1 MRIIIT
7 GGTGLIGTALARR
20 LAAANDDII
29 ILSRN
34 PDKATGLPAGVKT
47 VKWDGR
53 TAQGWGHLADGAK
66 AIINLAG
73 ASIAG
78 DGFIPSRW
86 TEKRKKL
93 IMDSRVQAGQAV
105 VEAVNAA
112 AAKPE
117 LVVQSSAVGYYGP
130 HGDETLSEATGPGN
144 DFLAQVCQAW
154 ERSTQPVVQ
163 QGVRL
168 VVIRTGVVLSTQGGA
183 FPLLLLPHKLFA
195 GGPMGSGKQWLP
207 WIHLEDEVRA
217 IQFLIENSQAQGVFN
232 VCAPEPVTNR
242 QMSQAIGQAISRPS
256 FLPVPGFALK
266 LLLGEAA
273 SLVLDGQ
280 RQIPQRLTQSG
291 FPFSHPDLLPAIR
304 HLVQNN
310 I

>member
-20 LAAANDDII
+20 LAAANYDII

-34 PDKATGLPAGVKT
+34 PNKATRLPAGVKT
-47 VKWDGR
+47 VKWDGH
-53 TAQGWGHLADGAK
+53 TAQGWGHLVDEAK

-86 TEKRKKL
+86 TNKRKKL

-105 VEAVNAA
+105 VEAVTAA
-112 AAKPE
+112 ATKPE
-117 LVVQSSAVGYYGP
+117 LVIQSSAVGFYGP

-217 IQFLIENSQAQGVFN
+217 IHFLIENSQAQGVFN

-266 LLLGEAA
+266 LFLGEAA

>member
-112 AAKPE
+112 ATKPE

>member
-34 PDKATGLPAGVKT
+34 PDKATGLPAGVKA

-112 AAKPE
+112 ATKPE

-242 QMSQAIGQAISRPS
+242 QMSQTIGQAISRPS

>member
-7 GGTGLIGTALARR
+7 GGTGLIGSKLAQR
-20 LAAANDDII
+20 LAAANYDVI

-34 PDKATGLPAGVKT
+34 PGKTTGLPAGIKAA
-47 VKWDGR
+47 KWDGQ
-53 TAQGWGHLADGAK
+53 TAEGWGHLADGAK

-86 TEKRKKL
+86 TDKRKKL
-93 IMDSRVQAGQAV
+93 IMDSRVKAGQAV
-105 VEAVNAA
+105 VAAVHAA
-112 AAKPE
+112 ANKPE

-130 HGDETLSEATGPGN
+130 HGDETLSEATGPGQ

-154 ERSTQPVVQ
+154 ERSAQPVVE

-168 VVIRTGVVLSTQGGA
+168 VIIRTGVVLSTQGGA
-183 FPLLLLPHKLFA
+183 FPLLLLPHKLFV
-195 GGPMGSGKQWLP
+195 GGPMGSGKQYLP

-217 IQFLIENSQAQGVFN
+217 IQFLIENSQAQGVYN
-232 VCAPEPVTNR
+232 LCAPEPVTNR
-242 QMSQAIGQAISRPS
+242 QMSRAIGQAISRPS
-256 FLPVPGFALK
+256 FMPVPGFALK

-273 SLVLDGQ
+273 SLVLDSQ
-280 RQIPQRLTQSG
+280 RQVPQRLVQSG
-291 FPFSHPDLLPAIR
+291 FTFSHPDLLPAIR
-304 HLVQNN
+304 QLVQNN

>member
-207 WIHLEDEVRA
+207 WIHLEDEVWA

>member
-20 LAAANDDII
+20 LAAANYDII

-34 PDKATGLPAGVKT
+34 PDKATGLPAGVKA

-78 DGFIPSRW
+78 DGFLPSRW

-105 VEAVNAA
+105 VEAVTAA
-112 AAKPE
+112 ATKPE

-183 FPLLLLPHKLFA
+183 FPLLLLPHKLFV

-207 WIHLEDEVRA
+207 WIHLEDEVWA

-242 QMSQAIGQAISRPS
+242 QMSQVIGKAIGRPS

-266 LLLGEAA
+266 LLLGEVA

-280 RQIPQRLTQSG
+280 RQIPQRLIQSG

-304 HLVQNN
+304 HLVRNN

>member
-280 RQIPQRLTQSG
+280 RQIPQRLIQSG

>member
-1 MRIIIT
+1 MRVIIT
-7 GGTGLIGTALARR
+7 GGTGLIGSNLAQR
-20 LAAANDDII
+20 LAAANYDVI

-34 PDKATGLPAGVKT
+34 PDKTTGLPAGVKA
-47 VKWDGR
+47 VRWDSQ
-53 TAQGWGHLADGAK
+53 TAEGWGHLADGAK
-66 AIINLAG
+66 AIVNLAG

-86 TEKRKKL
+86 TDKRKKL
-93 IMDSRVQAGQAV
+93 ILDSRVKAGQAV
-105 VEAVNAA
+105 VEAVDAA
-112 AAKPE
+112 ASKPE
-117 LVVQSSAVGYYGP
+117 LIIQSSAVGYYGP
-130 HGDETLSEATGPGN
+130 HGDETLSEATGPGH

-154 ERSTQPVVQ
+154 ERSVQSVVQ

-168 VVIRTGVVLSTQGGA
+168 VVIRTGVVLSTQDGA
-183 FPLLLLPHKLFA
+183 FPLLLLPHKLFV

-217 IQFLIENSQAQGVFN
+217 IQFLIENSQAQGVYN
-232 VCAPEPVTNR
+232 LCAPEPVTNR
-242 QMSQAIGQAISRPS
+242 QMSQAIGKAISRPS

-280 RQIPQRLTQSG
+280 RQIPQRLTHSG
-291 FPFSHPDLLPAIR
+291 FTFSHPDLLPAIR

>member
-7 GGTGLIGTALARR
+7 GGTGLIGSKLAQR
-20 LAAANDDII
+20 LAAANYDII

-34 PDKATGLPAGVKT
+34 PDKTTGLPAGVKA
-47 VKWDGR
+47 VKWDSQ
-53 TAQGWGHLADGAK
+53 TAEGWGHLADGAK
-66 AIINLAG
+66 AIVNLAG

-86 TEKRKKL
+86 TDKRKKL
-93 IMDSRVQAGQAV
+93 ILDSRVKAGQAV

-112 AAKPE
+112 ATKPE

-130 HGDETLSEATGPGN
+130 HGDETLSEATGPGQ

-154 ERSTQPVVQ
+154 EKSVQPVVQ
-163 QGVRL
+163 QEVRL

-195 GGPMGSGKQWLP
+195 GGPMGSGKQYLP

-217 IQFLIENSQAQGVFN
+217 IQFLIENSQAQGVYN
-232 VCAPEPVTNR
+232 LCVPEPVTNR
-242 QMSQAIGQAISRPS
+242 QMSRAIGQAIRRPS

-273 SLVLDGQ
+273 SLVLDSQ
-280 RQIPQRLTQSG
+280 RQVPQRLVQSG
-291 FPFSHPDLLPAIR
+291 FTFNHPDLLPAIR

>member
-1 MRIIIT
+1 MRVIIT
-7 GGTGLIGTALARR
+7 GGTGLIGSNLAQR
-20 LAAANDDII
+20 LAAANYDVI

-34 PDKATGLPAGVKT
+34 PDKTTGLPAGIKA
-47 VKWDGR
+47 VKWDGQ
-53 TAQGWGHLADGAK
+53 TAEGWGHLADGAK
-66 AIINLAG
+66 AIVNLAG

-86 TEKRKKL
+86 TDKRKKL
-93 IMDSRVQAGQAV
+93 ILDSRVKAGQAV
-105 VEAVNAA
+105 VEAVDAA
-112 AAKPE
+112 ATKPE
-117 LVVQSSAVGYYGP
+117 LIVQSSAVGYYGP
-130 HGDETLSEATGPGN
+130 HGDETLSEDTGPGH

-154 ERSTQPVVQ
+154 ERSAQPVVQ

-217 IQFLIENSQAQGVFN
+217 IQFLIENSQAQGVYN
-232 VCAPEPVTNR
+232 LCAPEPVTNR
-242 QMSQAIGQAISRPS
+242 QMSRAIGKAISRPS

-280 RQIPQRLTQSG
+280 RQIPQRLSQSE
-291 FPFSHPDLLPAIR
+291 FTFSHPDLLLAIR

>member
-34 PDKATGLPAGVKT
+34 PDKATGLPAGVKA

-112 AAKPE
+112 ATKPE

-195 GGPMGSGKQWLP
+195 GGLMGSGKQWLP

-242 QMSQAIGQAISRPS
+242 QMSQTIGQAISRPS

>member
-105 VEAVNAA
+105 VAAVNAA

-280 RQIPQRLTQSG
+280 RQIPQRLIQSG